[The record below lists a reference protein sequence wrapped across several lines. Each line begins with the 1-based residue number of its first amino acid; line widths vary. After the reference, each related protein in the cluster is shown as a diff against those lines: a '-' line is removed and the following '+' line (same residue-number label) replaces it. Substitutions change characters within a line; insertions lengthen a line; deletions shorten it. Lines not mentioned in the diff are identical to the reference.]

1 MLSKLQIKI
10 EHFAKFI
17 DIYKKHTF
25 FGYIIA
31 VFLPIVIFIISL
43 FFILMFFIIKN
54 LYMGNSV
61 SEYILIFIFDLIII
75 CVLYILTANIVKKNR
90 FILLC
95 YFFAYIIF
103 IIIFYKLFLLSTKSY
118 SFEETLMAYFFWII
132 MLPPYISIIL
142 WGFFYNYY
150 LYKSSTIDYKNYPR
164 YQLIHTFLSVTM
176 LIFWFFLSKM
186 NY

>member
-75 CVLYILTANIVKKNR
+75 CVLYIFTANIVEKNR

-95 YFFAYIIF
+95 YFFAYITF
-103 IIIFYKLFLLSTKSY
+103 IIIFYK
-118 SFEETLMAYFFWII
+118 YF
-132 MLPPYISIIL
+132 M
-142 WGFFYNYY
+142 
-150 LYKSSTIDYKNYPR
+150 
-164 YQLIHTFLSVTM
+164 V
-176 LIFWFFLSKM
+176 
-186 NY
+186 

>member
-25 FGYIIA
+25 FGYIIS
-31 VFLPIVIFIISL
+31 VFLTIVIFIISL

-75 CVLYILTANIVKKNR
+75 CVLYILTANIVKKNI

-103 IIIFYKLFLLSTKSY
+103 III
-118 SFEETLMAYFFWII
+118 
-132 MLPPYISIIL
+132 
-142 WGFFYNYY
+142 
-150 LYKSSTIDYKNYPR
+150 
-164 YQLIHTFLSVTM
+164 
-176 LIFWFFLSKM
+176 
-186 NY
+186 

>member
-75 CVLYILTANIVKKNR
+75 CVLYILTANIVKKNI

-118 SFEETLMAYFFWII
+118 SFDETLMAYFFWII

-150 LYKSSTIDYKNYPR
+150 LYKSSTID
-164 YQLIHTFLSVTM
+164 LDISLFIHFYL
-176 LIFWFFLSKM
+176 
-186 NY
+186 

>member
-75 CVLYILTANIVKKNR
+75 CVLYILTANIVKKIYLYSYVI
-90 FILLC
+90 FLL
-95 YFFAYIIF
+95 I
-103 IIIFYKLFLLSTKSY
+103 LFLL
-118 SFEETLMAYFFWII
+118 
-132 MLPPYISIIL
+132 
-142 WGFFYNYY
+142 
-150 LYKSSTIDYKNYPR
+150 
-164 YQLIHTFLSVTM
+164 
-176 LIFWFFLSKM
+176 
-186 NY
+186 

>member
-1 MLSKLQIKI
+1 MSKLQIKI
-10 EHFAKFI
+10 ENFAKFI

-43 FFILMFFIIKN
+43 FFILMFVIIKN

-75 CVLYILTANIVKKNR
+75 CVLYILTLNIVKKNI

-118 SFEETLMAYFFWII
+118 SFEETLMAYFFWIV

-164 YQLIHTFLSVTM
+164 YQFIHTFLSVIM

-186 NY
+186 D